1 MIRRISALAVLGI
14 AALALATAATARPD
28 AGADR
33 YIVVL
38 KDGTDSGAVA
48 SEHART
54 HAAAVAFVYSHALN
68 GYAATIPN
76 ARLGAVRADPS
87 VAYVEADGE
96 MSIEAQTLPWGIDK
110 IDADASST
118 LAGNGSGAISN
129 VHV

>member
-28 AGADR
+28 VGADR

-38 KDGTDSGAVA
+38 KDGADSGAVA
-48 SEHART
+48 AEHART

-76 ARLGAVRADPS
+76 ARIDEVRADS
-87 VAYVEADGE
+87 RVAYVEADGE
-96 MSIEAQTLPWGIDK
+96 MCRRRRRRLPWGID
-110 IDADASST
+110 T
-118 LAGNGSGAISN
+118 G
-129 VHV
+129 